1 MTAVFKKEIRTY
13 FNTLTGYVFLGFFV
27 AITGIYFLI
36 NNMSTGD
43 LNYASTLAGS
53 LMLFWILIPI
63 LTMRLFAE
71 EARQK
76 TDQLLLTS
84 PVGVWGIVLGKF
96 LAAGVL
102 FIFGVIITAI
112 FPFILSR
119 FGTIAIAET
128 VNVMF
133 GYVLL
138 GLALIAV
145 GIYISSLTDN
155 QIVAAAATFAALFV
169 LFMIDSFTAEMPITA
184 ASSLV
189 FAFLLVILAAAV
201 LYSSVKNLW
210 ASLVFAIILGFG
222 VFVVYRIDPSL
233 FDGLISKFFGWFSMI
248 ERFENFY
255 SGVFSLADTVY
266 YLSFAFVFIYL
277 TVNRVEKRRWA

>member
-1 MTAVFKKEIRTY
+1 MTAIFKKEIRTY

-84 PVGVWGIVLGKF
+84 PVGVWGVVLGKF
-96 LAAGVL
+96 LAAGAL
-102 FIFGVIITAI
+102 FVFGVVITGI

-119 FGTIAIAET
+119 FGVIPIAET
-128 VNVMF
+128 INVMF

-169 LFMIDSFTAEMPITA
+169 LFMIDSFTAEMPVSS
-184 ASSLV
+184 ASSVV
-189 FAFLLVILAAAV
+189 FVVLLVVVAAAV
-201 LYSSVKNLW
+201 LYSSVKNIW
-210 ASLVFAIILGFG
+210 ASLVFAVAAAVL
-222 VFVVYRIDPSL
+222 VFVLYRVNASL
-233 FDGLISKFFGWFSMI
+233 FDGLISRFFGWFSMI
-248 ERFENFY
+248 SRFENFY
-255 SGVFSLADTVY
+255 AGVFSLADSVY